1 MWNLKKRLKR
11 MRYMKKI
18 IKKVGVFFHRI
29 GLFFDKWL
37 ITPITKLLLMV
48 MNFFRDNSKS
58 FDKFAGKRSTLLVI
72 SLLLA
77 CATFV
82 IIDQESNVM
91 IDQYAEILYNQEVS
105 AIYNEELYVV
115 EGLPK
120 AVDITLVGQRRHIF
134 LAKQSPSKGVSVDLT
149 GLKPGNHKVTLKYTQ
164 RLKSLDYR
172 LDPSTVTVTIYEKV
186 SDTRSL
192 TYDLLHKDSLDKK
205 LYINDIQL
213 DRTDVIIK
221 GAEYKLERVASVK
234 ALVDVDQIP
243 NPRAGEIELKDV
255 PLVAYDPDGQIL
267 EDIEI
272 VPKTVTAKLIIT
284 SPSKEVPIKV
294 VPNGDL
300 AFGKSI
306 KSMVLS
312 STLVTVYGEQEAI
325 DKIEQ
330 LEVTIDTEGL
340 DEDKEYHVTLKKP
353 NGITE
358 LSTKTLTIKVSLDNS
373 VSKEFKNLSIQFKNL
388 GSNYKVQAL
397 TDDDRQVTVVVS
409 GSEDVINKVEASSI
423 KPYIDLKDYGV
434 GTHEVEVKVSGD
446 DLKLNYES
454 KTKKVSIKI
463 TEK

>member
-1 MWNLKKRLKR
+1 
-11 MRYMKKI
+11 MKKI
-18 IKKVGVFFHRI
+18 IKKIGKFFHHI

-37 ITPITKLLLMV
+37 ITPITKLILII
-48 MNFFRDNSKS
+48 MNFFKSNSKS
-58 FDKFAGKRSTLLVI
+58 FDKFAGKKSTLLVI

-82 IIDQESNVM
+82 IIDQESSVM
-91 IDQYAEILYNQEVS
+91 VDQYAEVLYNQQVT
-105 AIYNEELYVV
+105 AVYNEELYVV
-115 EGLPK
+115 EGLPET
-120 AVDITLVGQRRHIF
+120 VDITLVGQRRHIF

-186 SDTRSL
+186 SDTKSI
-192 TYDLLHKDSLDKK
+192 TYDVLHKDNLDSK
-205 LYINDIQL
+205 LYISDIQL

-221 GAEYKLERVASVK
+221 GAQYKLEQVASVK
-234 ALVDVDQIP
+234 ALVDVDEIP
-243 NPRAGEIELKDV
+243 NPKAGEIELKDV
-255 PLVAYDPDGQIL
+255 PLVAYDTAGQIL
-267 EDIEI
+267 SDIEI
-272 VPKTVTAKLIIT
+272 VPKTVTAKITIT

-294 VPNGDL
+294 IPDGDL

-306 KSMVLS
+306 KSMELS
-312 STLVTVYGEQEAI
+312 TTTVTVYGEQDAI

-340 DEDKEYHVTLKKP
+340 DENKEYHVTLKKP
-353 NGITE
+353 NGITD
-358 LSTKTLTIKVSLDNS
+358 LSTKTLTIKVLLDNS
-373 VSKEFKNLSIQFKNL
+373 VSKEFENLSIQFKNL

-397 TDDDRQVTVVVS
+397 TDNDRQVTVVVS
-409 GSEDVINKVEASSI
+409 GSEDVVSKVEASSI

-434 GTHEVEVKVSGD
+434 GEHEVTVKVTGD

-454 KTKKVSIKI
+454 KTKKVKIKI